1 MQVIFPPTFKRSVM
15 SSIEVK
21 PGQLEN
27 ASPYQLLPAPREEID
42 LLSVFTTL
50 FAARKQII
58 AITFIFVLAGI
69 AASFLL
75 PQKWTSQ
82 AIITPPEN
90 EQMIEL
96 RRAMINMTVL
106 GVGAKVEAS
115 TIYNMFLKKFDSQ
128 NLREQFLAKS
138 PYVQALLNNQDV
150 DSSELHRAII
160 TVSEKFKAQNN
171 VDPKKSDNAP
181 YSSWTLSFAA
191 PDAGD
196 AQQVLEN
203 YIQFINAEVNKDV
216 LQDLKN
222 AVELKVAFEKDKLQL
237 DRTMLENEHNI
248 NVQRLGYSLQVA
260 NAAGIK
266 KPVYSNGQAVKD
278 DPDYSVVLGADGLT
292 EKLKIEQSIKDVA
305 QLNASM
311 QNREHLLAQL
321 EAINVGDVD
330 FTPYKYQMQPS
341 LPVKKDGPR
350 KSLIIVLAA
359 LVGLIVA
366 SGTVLVRHAM
376 GSRMAMDNRLE
387 MEKII

>member
-1 MQVIFPPTFKRSVM
+1 M

-21 PGQLEN
+21 SSQLEN
-27 ASPYQLLPAPREEID
+27 APPYRMLPSPREEID
-42 LLSVFTTL
+42 LLSILATL
-50 FAARKQII
+50 FAARKQIA
-58 AITFIFVLAGI
+58 AITLIFALSGL

-82 AIITPPEN
+82 AVVTAPEN
-90 EQMIEL
+90 EQVIEL

-106 GVGAKVEAS
+106 GVDAKIEAG
-115 TIYNMFLKKFDSQ
+115 TLYNMFLKKFDSQ
-128 NLREQFLAKS
+128 ALREQFLAQS
-138 PYVQALLNNQDV
+138 PYVQALLNNQEV
-150 DSSELHRAII
+150 DNSELHRAIV
-160 TVSEKFKAQNN
+160 TVSDKFKAQNN
-171 VDPKKSDNAP
+171 IDPKKAENAP
-181 YSSWTLSFAA
+181 YASWTLSFMA

-203 YIQFINAEVNKDV
+203 YIRFISAEVNKDV

-222 AVELKVAFEKDKLQL
+222 AVELKIAYEKDKLLL
-237 DRTMLENEHNI
+237 DRTLLENQHNV

-278 DPDYSVVLGADGLT
+278 DPDYSVALGADGLA

-305 QLNASM
+305 ELNATM

-321 EAINVGDVD
+321 ETINIGNVD

-341 LPVKKDGPR
+341 LPVTKDGPR
-350 KSLIIVLAA
+350 KSLIIALAA
-359 LVGLIVA
+359 VLGLMVA
-366 SGTVLVRHAM
+366 AGTVLMRQAM
-376 GSRMAMDNRLE
+376 GSRMEIDNSLE
-387 MEKII
+387 LEKIV

>member
-1 MQVIFPPTFKRSVM
+1 M

>member
-1 MQVIFPPTFKRSVM
+1 M

-106 GVGAKVEAS
+106 GVSAKVDAS

-128 NLREQFLAKS
+128 ALREQFLAKS

-278 DPDYSVVLGADGLT
+278 DPDYSVALGADGLT

>member
-1 MQVIFPPTFKRSVM
+1 M

-21 PGQLEN
+21 SSQLEN
-27 ASPYQLLPAPREEID
+27 APPYRMLPSPREEID
-42 LLSVFTTL
+42 LLSILATL
-50 FAARKQII
+50 FAARKQIA
-58 AITFIFVLAGI
+58 AITLIFALAGL

-75 PQKWTSQ
+75 PQKWTSR
-82 AIITPPEN
+82 AVITAPEN
-90 EQMIEL
+90 EQLIEL
-96 RRAMINMTVL
+96 RRATINMTVL
-106 GVGAKVEAS
+106 GVEAGVEAGA
-115 TIYNMFLKKFDSQ
+115 IYNKFLKKFDSQ
-128 NLREQFLAKS
+128 ALREQFLAQS

-150 DSSELHRAII
+150 DNSELHRAI
-160 TVSEKFKAQNN
+160 VSVADKFKAQNN
-171 VDPKKSDNAP
+171 VDPKKADNAP
-181 YSSWTLSFAA
+181 YSSWSLSFVA

-222 AVELKVAFEKDKLQL
+222 AVELKIAFEKDKLLL
-237 DRTMLENEHNI
+237 DRTLLENQHNV

-278 DPDYSVVLGADGLT
+278 DPDYSVALGADGLA

-305 QLNASM
+305 ELNASM

-321 EAINVGDVD
+321 ETVNIGKVN

-341 LPVKKDGPR
+341 LPVTKDSPR

-359 LVGLIVA
+359 LVGLMVA
-366 SGTVLVRHAM
+366 SGTVLMRHAM
-376 GSRMAMDNRLE
+376 SNRLE
-387 MEKII
+387 MDNGLEMEKLA

>member
-1 MQVIFPPTFKRSVM
+1 M

-21 PGQLEN
+21 HGQLEN

-42 LLSVFTTL
+42 LLSLLTTL

-58 AITFIFVLAGI
+58 AITFIFVLVGI

-90 EQMIEL
+90 EQIIEL

-106 GVGAKVEAS
+106 GVSAKVDAS

-128 NLREQFLAKS
+128 ALREQFLAKS

-160 TVSEKFKAQNN
+160 TVSEKFKSQNN

-181 YSSWTLSFAA
+181 YTSWTLSFAA

-222 AVELKVAFEKDKLQL
+222 AVELKVAFEKDKLLL

-278 DPDYSVVLGADGLT
+278 DPDYSVALGADGLT
-292 EKLKIEQSIKDVA
+292 QKLKIEQSIKDVA

-366 SGTVLVRHAM
+366 SGAVLVRHAM
-376 GSRMAMDNRLE
+376 DSRMAMDNRLE

>member
-1 MQVIFPPTFKRSVM
+1 M

-42 LLSVFTTL
+42 LLSLLTTL

-58 AITFIFVLAGI
+58 AITFIFVLVGI

-90 EQMIEL
+90 EQIIEL

-106 GVGAKVEAS
+106 GVSAKVDAS

-128 NLREQFLAKS
+128 ALREQFLAKS

-160 TVSEKFKAQNN
+160 TVSEKFKSQNN

-181 YSSWTLSFAA
+181 YTSWTLSFAA

-222 AVELKVAFEKDKLQL
+222 AVELKVAFEKDKLLL

-278 DPDYSVVLGADGLT
+278 DPDYSVALGADGLT
-292 EKLKIEQSIKDVA
+292 QKLKIEQSIKDVA

-350 KSLIIVLAA
+350 KSLIIVLAT

-366 SGTVLVRHAM
+366 SGAVLVRHAM
-376 GSRMAMDNRLE
+376 DSRMAMDNRLE

>member
-106 GVGAKVEAS
+106 GVSAKVDAS

-128 NLREQFLAKS
+128 ALREQFLAKS

-278 DPDYSVVLGADGLT
+278 DPDYSVALGADGLT

>member
-1 MQVIFPPTFKRSVM
+1 M

-42 LLSVFTTL
+42 LLSLLTTL

-58 AITFIFVLAGI
+58 AITFIFVLVGI

-90 EQMIEL
+90 EQIIEL

-106 GVGAKVEAS
+106 GVSAKVDAS
-115 TIYNMFLKKFDSQ
+115 TIYNIFLKKFDSQ
-128 NLREQFLAKS
+128 ALREQFLAKS

-160 TVSEKFKAQNN
+160 TVSEKFKSQNN

-181 YSSWTLSFAA
+181 YTSWTLSFAA

-222 AVELKVAFEKDKLQL
+222 AVELKVAFEKDKLLL

-278 DPDYSVVLGADGLT
+278 DPDYSVALGADGLT
-292 EKLKIEQSIKDVA
+292 QKLKIEQSIKDVA

-366 SGTVLVRHAM
+366 SGAVLVRHAM
-376 GSRMAMDNRLE
+376 DSRMAMDNRLE

>member
-1 MQVIFPPTFKRSVM
+1 M

-21 PGQLEN
+21 SSQLEN
-27 ASPYQLLPAPREEID
+27 APPYRMLPSPREEID
-42 LLSVFTTL
+42 LLSILATL
-50 FAARKQII
+50 FAARKQIA
-58 AITFIFVLAGI
+58 AITLIFALAGL

-82 AIITPPEN
+82 AVVTAPEN
-90 EQMIEL
+90 EQVIEL

-106 GVGAKVEAS
+106 GVDAKIEAG
-115 TIYNMFLKKFDSQ
+115 TLYNMFLKKFDSQ
-128 NLREQFLAKS
+128 ALREQFLAQS
-138 PYVQALLNNQDV
+138 PYVQALLNNQEV
-150 DSSELHRAII
+150 DNSELHRAIV
-160 TVSEKFKAQNN
+160 TVSDKFKAQNN
-171 VDPKKSDNAP
+171 IDPKKAENAP
-181 YSSWTLSFAA
+181 YASWTLSFMA

-203 YIQFINAEVNKDV
+203 YIRFISAEVNKDV

-222 AVELKVAFEKDKLQL
+222 AVELKIAYEKDKLLL
-237 DRTMLENEHNI
+237 DRTLLENQHNV

-278 DPDYSVVLGADGLT
+278 DPDYSVALGADGLA

-305 QLNASM
+305 ELNATM

-321 EAINVGDVD
+321 ETINIGNVD

-341 LPVKKDGPR
+341 LPVTKDGPR
-350 KSLIIVLAA
+350 KSLIIALAA
-359 LVGLIVA
+359 VLGLMVA
-366 SGTVLVRHAM
+366 AGTVLMRQAM
-376 GSRMAMDNRLE
+376 GSRMEIDNSLE
-387 MEKII
+387 LEKIV